1 MTEIQVQT
9 NQRSYSV
16 FAERGLLSHLPVT
29 AAPGEKALIVTDSN
43 VAPLYCDTVEQSLK
57 KAGFSVHRFV
67 FKSGEQAKNLTVFG
81 EILEVLAMLRFSRTD
96 KIFALG
102 GGVVGDLA
110 GFAASAFMRGIE
122 FYQIPTT
129 LLAMVDSSVGG
140 KTGVNLAHG
149 KNLTGAF
156 WQPTAVFLDADT
168 LTTLP
173 ELQIKNGTA
182 EMLKTGVIRD
192 AELFA
197 RLADSDTPELADIL
211 RCIEIKAEIVS
222 QDERESGVRKL
233 LNFGH
238 TVGHA
243 VEKLSDYAVPHG
255 FAVAAGMAVAVA
267 SAQKRGLAS
276 GCLDPLLAALRRHG
290 LPRGTEYGAAELA
303 QAVLSDK
310 KLAGGKIDLILPTRI
325 GSAEVVPLDVGEIE
339 GFIADGL
346 EVLRR

>member
-1 MTEIQVQT
+1 MTEIKIQT
-9 NQRSYSV
+9 NQRRYSV
-16 FAERGLLSHLPVT
+16 FAERGLLARLPVM

-43 VAPLYCDTVEQSLK
+43 VAPLYCDNAARALTG
-57 KAGFSVHRFV
+57 AGFSVSRLV
-67 FKSGEQAKNLTVFG
+67 IESGEKSKNLTVFG
-81 EILEVLAMLRFSRTD
+81 EILETLAERNFSRTD

-110 GFAASAFMRGIE
+110 GFAASSYMRGIE

-149 KNLTGAF
+149 KNLAGTF
-156 WQPTAVFLDADT
+156 WQPSGVFLDADT
-168 LTTLP
+168 LKTLSA
-173 ELQIKNGTA
+173 LQIKNGIA

-192 AELFA
+192 AALFE
-197 RLADSDTPELADIL
+197 RLAGSETPALADIL
-211 RCIEIKAEIVS
+211 RCIEIKAEIVA

-243 VEKLSDYAVPHG
+243 IEKLSDYAVPHG

-267 SAQKRGLAS
+267 AGERRGISDDCLA
-276 GCLDPLLAALRRHG
+276 PLLAALSLHG
-290 LPRGTEYGAAELA
+290 LPVGTDYGAAELA

-310 KLAGGKIDLILPTRI
+310 KLSGGKIDLILPTRI
-325 GSAEVVPLDVGEIE
+325 GSAEVVPLDVSEIE
-339 GFIADGL
+339 AFIAVGL
-346 EVLRR
+346 EALRV